1 MVREHEH
8 LLIMLFLAF
17 REILAELLD
26 SHSDAVEAAPASVVM
41 QLELIELTTLIDMLD
56 EQLAKM

>member
-1 MVREHEH
+1 M
-8 LLIMLFLAF
+8 LLLTF

-26 SHSDAVEAAPASVVM
+26 SHGDAVEAAPASVIM